1 MSSEQHPKITSTT
14 VDHVVT
20 ITIDAPPVNAL
31 GPSEWVAL
39 RSAIDAVSNDRNMQ
53 AVVLQG
59 TAGRFCAGADVAI
72 LAEPT
77 DEDARMLTLVGDAA
91 GAIRRCRVPVICAVD
106 GAAHGGGLELALA
119 CDIRIASGNATFAA
133 SGVNM
138 GLIASVPALTA
149 TIGTTRA
156 SLMLLTGKPID
167 ANQAAAWAL
176 ASLLDNDPSARAQQM
191 AAELAAKAPLAVEAN
206 KVALRSVGSV
216 SFDEHEQIVTSLY
229 TSLERSADHRE
240 AIEAFLNKRQ
250 PTFTRS

>member
-1 MSSEQHPKITSTT
+1 MAPEQRSKITSTT
-14 VDHVVT
+14 TDQVVT

-31 GPSEWVAL
+31 GPGEWMAL
-39 RSAIDAVSNDRNMQ
+39 RSAVDEVSNDRNVR
-53 AVVLQG
+53 ALVLQG
-59 TAGRFCAGADVAI
+59 TSGRFCAGADISI

-77 DEDARMLTLVGDAA
+77 DEEARMLTLVGDAA
-91 GAIRRCRVPVICAVD
+91 AAIRRCRVPVICAVD

-119 CDIRIASGNATFAA
+119 CDIRIASSNATFAA

-138 GLIASVPALTA
+138 GLIASVPALNA
-149 TIGTTRA
+149 AVGATRA

-176 ASLLDNDPSARAQQM
+176 ASLLDNDAAGRAQLM
-191 AAELAAKAPLAVEAN
+191 ATELATKAPLAVEAN

-216 SFDEHEQIVTSLY
+216 SFEEHEQIVTSLY

-240 AIEAFLNKRQ
+240 AVDAFLNKRP